1 MVNTEDCGSSN
12 IGSIPVLGA
21 RATYGVTVGE
31 SPSLRRGAEFMR
43 AKMMNPSESR
53 EGETFP
59 RLAKVR
65 GSTLR
70 IKVNS

>member
-1 MVNTEDCGSSN
+1 VDG
-12 IGSIPVLGA
+12 P
-21 RATYGVTVGE
+21 RDGE
-31 SPSLRRGAEFMR
+31 AQCSER
-43 AKMMNPSESR
+43 AKMMNPSEVK
-53 EGETFP
+53 GNNFP